1 MPVIDV
7 QVHPFDRNHPGR
19 PWASPS
25 HGLDSA
31 TGDEMVAAMKSVGV
45 DGAIMVSS
53 FSAYEYDPSYAL
65 EVYNAYPDKFRVVTP
80 VDATDPAIDDVV
92 AKWAAM
98 PGARGIRIRM
108 RDGLPMDADHPG
120 LHRAFAAAAKHGLP
134 VNLLC
139 WGILDKGLPHIR
151 QHPDTVIVIDH
162 LGLLQPACPPVPA
175 DVWADLP
182 KLLALAQYDNVR
194 VKISGACTM
203 SHQPFPYDDIWEPEF
218 LQRLSDALQNDPQ
231 AGIAFCDHGVMRGGG
246 EHDER
251 LSVEQSARFG
261 RTALPGGPLS
271 GKALQEAVLGKSVA
285 ASSFMLARRF
295 ALDIPLIESGG
306 EMWDLALGVGACRAS
321 GRAEFVP
328 ERLGWYRVSETM
340 LSATWTDP
348 RKQIELARPTI
359 TILMVMLLSRQYAE
373 VRGPALGRLLV
384 AIRHALAASARTR
397 SLASVGRVTTRILA
411 GVRDARRLTPSR
423 PAPAL

>member
-1 MPVIDV
+1 MLSEALAGVERQTVAPSEVI
-7 QVHPFDRNHPGR
+7 
-19 PWASPS
+19 
-25 HGLDSA
+25 
-31 TGDEMVAAMKSVGV
+31 
-45 DGAIMVSS
+45 I
-53 FSAYEYDPSYAL
+53 
-65 EVYNAYPDKFRVVTP
+65 
-80 VDATDPAIDDVV
+80 IDDCSPEPLEGPTTFSPDLPVRFARNEV
-92 AKWAAM
+92 NLGPA
-98 PGARGIRIRM
+98 GSVARGIRESR
-108 RDGLPMDADHPG
+108 GE
-120 LHRAFAAAAKHGLP
+120 F
-134 VNLLC
+134 VT
-139 WGILDKGLPHIR
+139 ILNH
-151 QHPDTVIVIDH
+151 
-162 LGLLQPACPPVPA
+162 
-175 DVWADLP
+175 
-182 KLLALAQYDNVR
+182 
-194 VKISGACTM
+194 
-203 SHQPFPYDDIWEPEF
+203 DDIWEPEF

-321 GRAEFVP
+321 SRAEFVP